1 MLDLAKAKEK
11 RKEEQQSIRRQL
23 GRGRLSLDTFQK
35 GDRDRI
41 QDPRTKTWRMTGTV
55 TSTIHH
61 EGSESPST
69 YTVEADSGRNFLRN
83 GRFLRMLS
91 KQCPP
96 DSPEATGV
104 TEQDD
109 EAVQGNQTPSNFK
122 KHDYASETQETVH
135 SSGNS
140 EASTQGIEEPGYSSR
155 VQAELPKVQSKRRNP
170 SRRVQF
176 ANRVDVIRTLG
187 PCGDYVQIP
196 SNPPN
201 PLLPVTQS

>member
-11 RKEEQQSIRRQL
+11 RKEEQKSIRRQL

-35 GDRDRI
+35 GDRVRI
-41 QDPRTKTWRMTGTV
+41 QDPRTKTWRRTGTV

-69 YTVEADSGRNFLRN
+69 YMVEADSGGNFLRN
-83 GRFLRMLS
+83 GKFLRMMS

-96 DSPEATGV
+96 DSPETTGV

-109 EAVQGNQTPSNFK
+109 EAVHGNQTPSNFK

-140 EASTQGIEEPGYSSR
+140 EASTQGIEEPGYR
-155 VQAELPKVQSKRRNP
+155 VQAELPKVQPRRSK
-170 SRRVQF
+170 RVQF
-176 ANRVDVIRTLG
+176 ARKVDVIRTLC
-187 PCGDYVQIP
+187 PRGDYVQVP
-196 SNPPN
+196 SHPPT
-201 PLLPVTQS
+201 PCSQSRRVSGYNS